1 MSSVMLGSMS
11 DAELTWVNK
20 DDQTWMLVAVG
31 LPLIVAFGMLFDD
44 WLIGLSVGMAL
55 AIPFLFTGTTR
66 SACIDGGTL
75 TYDTG
80 KNKKTV
86 PVSEVARITQEPMSG
101 SLVFEFKDGTSD
113 YLENGGD
120 EKGVSEFVG
129 QAQRYVS

>member
-1 MSSVMLGSMS
+1 MSSVMLGPMS
-11 DAELTWVNK
+11 NAELTWVNK
-20 DDQTWMLVAVG
+20 DDQMWMFATVG
-31 LPLIVAFGMLFDD
+31 LSFIVVFGMAFDD
-44 WLIGLSVGMAL
+44 WLLGLSVGIAL

-75 TYDTG
+75 TYNTG
-80 KNKKTV
+80 KNEKTV

-113 YLENGGD
+113 YVENGGD

>member
-20 DDQTWMLVAVG
+20 DDQTWML
-31 LPLIVAFGMLFDD
+31 
-44 WLIGLSVGMAL
+44 S
-55 AIPFLFTGTTR
+55 
-66 SACIDGGTL
+66 TL
-75 TYDTG
+75 TYNTG